1 MSGGVECV
9 LCAPYFVSMHHREA
23 GFSWFLNARSA
34 ENTPKEKLWEI
45 LYVLLIWKHFLNPV
59 LLIKQL
65 IQTFSTFP
73 LNDMAASLML
83 ET

>member
-9 LCAPYFVSMHHREA
+9 LCAPYFVSLHHREA

-45 LYVLLIWKHFLNPV
+45 LYVLHIGN
-59 LLIKQL
+59 IS
-65 IQTFSTFP
+65 ST
-73 LNDMAASLML
+73 LSS
-83 ET
+83 

>member
-1 MSGGVECV
+1 MGDVVCF
-9 LCAPYFVSMHHREA
+9 AF
-23 GFSWFLNARSA
+23 
-34 ENTPKEKLWEI
+34 
-45 LYVLLIWKHFLNPV
+45 WKHFLKLA